1 MEAAPPAAGYKGAPP
16 ARRLRE
22 RAWAPFSAPI
32 LTLTLAERLALVA
45 ATPGVLPPGA
55 DAQPPAALAYA
66 LGAVAVGYTLGEW
79 QAADMAR
86 PAPPAA
92 RLWCTCTPAACGRC
106 RLRGRR
112 VVGSSH
118 GAVWACFDRQVT
130 WRCACCRSDGHH
142 HLCCEFLYLQTAYA
156 RHQVMIQI
164 CSLPGFSGIKA
175 RWTMHA

>member
-1 MEAAPPAAGYKGAPP
+1 MEAAPPAAGSEGAPP

-22 RAWAPFSAPI
+22 RAWAPFPAPT

-86 PAPPAA
+86 P
-92 RLWCTCTPAACGRC
+92 T
-106 RLRGRR
+106 
-112 VVGSSH
+112 
-118 GAVWACFDRQVT
+118 
-130 WRCACCRSDGHH
+130 RS
-142 HLCCEFLYLQTAYA
+142 L
-156 RHQVMIQI
+156 
-164 CSLPGFSGIKA
+164 
-175 RWTMHA
+175 